1 MIVDEAHR
9 SAASSY
15 LDVFRHFRH
24 LPGDG
29 VLARTDG
36 LLLAAA
42 GTAAGIAAAR
52 CEQHG
57 MKIGVV
63 FPQIE
68 IGSDPAVVRD
78 YAQAA
83 ESLGYD
89 HLLIYDHVLGA
100 NTASRPK
107 WTGPYT
113 SAHSFHEPFVVFG
126 YIAGCTRRLE
136 LVTGVIILPQRQ
148 TALVAKQAAEVDVLS
163 GGRLRLGIG
172 VGWND
177 VEYQALG
184 MDFHNRGARCVEQ
197 IKVLRALWTQETVTF
212 EGRWHNI
219 PDAGVNPLPVQRPIP
234 LWIGGES
241 EVALRRAA
249 RIADGWMS
257 SRTIQPPAQ
266 LPANEA
272 AREHQVERLRAHL
285 AAARRDLNG
294 FGIEGRAA
302 VRQGGPEEWRDQ
314 VEQWR
319 KLGATHLSVDTTRA
333 GLPNPRA
340 HIDAIRRFQEAVNG

>member
-1 MIVDEAHR
+1 MTRRESPSHAANSHR
-9 SAASSY
+9 
-15 LDVFRHFRH
+15 
-24 LPGDG
+24 
-29 VLARTDG
+29 
-36 LLLAAA
+36 
-42 GTAAGIAAAR
+42 
-52 CEQHG
+52 

-78 YAQAA
+78 YAQTA

-89 HLLIYDHVLGA
+89 HVLLYDHVVGA

-107 WTGPYT
+107 WAGPYT
-113 SAHSFHEPFVVFG
+113 SAHTFHEPFVTLG
-126 YIAGCTRRLE
+126 YMAAVTRRLE
-136 LVTGVIILPQRQ
+136 LVSGVIILPQRQ
-148 TALVAKQAAEVDVLS
+148 TVLVAKQAAAVDVLS
-163 GGRLRLGIG
+163 SGRLRLGVG

-177 VEYQALG
+177 VEYVALG
-184 MDFHNRGARCVEQ
+184 MNFHDRGARSVEQ
-197 IKVLRALWTQETVTF
+197 IKVMRELWTHEAVTF

-219 PDAGVNPLPVQRPIP
+219 PDAGINPLPVQRPIP

-241 EVALRRAA
+241 EIALRRAA

-257 SRTIQPPAQ
+257 SRTIQPAGQ
-266 LPANEA
+266 RPANEA

-285 AAARRDLNG
+285 TAARREAKT

-302 VRQGGPEEWRDQ
+302 IRQGGPEEWRQQ

-319 KLGATHLSVDTTRA
+319 KLGATHLSVDTMRA
-333 GLPNPRA
+333 GLSNPGA
-340 HIDAIRRFQEAVNG
+340 HIDAIRRFHEAVAG